1 MDENELFSF
10 YKWITNIGLVL
21 FVAFSYFFFGPV
33 VELQSDIN
41 NLHEQI
47 EIDNATIDNTT
58 NNATKIQLIK
68 ANLARAENAGSK
80 TMTLNITRI
89 GSLLFM
95 AVGLGAMVYGFVNI
109 RKIISSADSGEI

>member
-1 MDENELFSF
+1 MDENEMLSY

-33 VELQSDIN
+33 VELQSDID
-41 NLHEQI
+41 NLNEQI

-58 NNATKIQLIK
+58 NNSTKIQLIK
-68 ANLARAENAGSK
+68 ANLAKAENADSK

-89 GSLLFM
+89 GSLLFL
-95 AVGLGAMVYGFVNI
+95 AVGSGLMVYGFINI
-109 RKIISSADSGEI
+109 RKIIYTDRSEEV